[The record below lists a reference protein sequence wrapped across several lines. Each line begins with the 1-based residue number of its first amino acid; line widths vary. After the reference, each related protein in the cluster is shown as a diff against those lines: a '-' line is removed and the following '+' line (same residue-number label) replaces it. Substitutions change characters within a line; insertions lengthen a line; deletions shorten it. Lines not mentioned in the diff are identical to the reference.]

1 MTYLAGGAAETDAG
15 ALTLVLDTNCGISL
29 HGNSAKA
36 FKIKK
41 KNCIALGGGLREL
54 GQPEQG
60 SHKRLTTVSV
70 RARRVS

>member
-1 MTYLAGGAAETDAG
+1 MTHLAGGAAETDAG

-41 KNCIALGGGLREL
+41 KIA
-54 GQPEQG
+54 
-60 SHKRLTTVSV
+60 
-70 RARRVS
+70 